1 MRPALRITLVLLALS
16 LLGLAVTGES
26 IYARLSYL
34 WFFLIVGNYFLSRLA
49 LKGIEVDRVARVHRA
64 SVGDVFEETF
74 DVRNRSRMPHL
85 WLEVRDEGVLP
96 GARGSRVL
104 SLIGAG
110 RTRSYVSRNRLVARG
125 VFPLGPTRLSS
136 GDLFGFFPVAAELPA
151 QAYLTVYPQVVELHL
166 LPQLPGYMPGG
177 EALRRRTHQITPNA
191 STVREY
197 SHGDPLSRIHWA
209 STARRDRLMVKEFEL
224 DPLAEVWIF
233 LDAEYASQAHLDY
246 TLETD
251 AGSVMFQRIGAP
263 QLLPATEEYAA
274 SIAASLAK
282 YYLQA
287 GRSVGLVSAAK
298 AHDVLPADRGAR
310 QLGKIME
317 TLALLHA
324 DGDTPFIG
332 LVIQYARTLPRGS
345 TLIMVTPSISRDVLF
360 ATDQVRRLGLRPIV
374 ILLDSLSFG
383 GLEGSRQLSASLTGF
398 GVQHALIS
406 EGKPLASGLQLLN
419 RSPILRAN

>member
-1 MRPALRITLVLLALS
+1 MRPALRITLVLFALS
-16 LLGLAVTGES
+16 LLGLAITGES
-26 IYARLSYL
+26 IYARLAYL
-34 WFFLIVGNYFLSRLA
+34 WFFLVVGNYLLSRMA
-49 LKGIEVDRVARVHRA
+49 LKGIEVQRVARLQRA

-136 GDLFGFFPVAAELPA
+136 GDLFGFFPVSELLPG
-151 QAYLTVYPQVVELHL
+151 QGTLTVFPQIVELHSM
-166 LPQLPGYMPGG
+166 PHLPGYMPGG

-191 STVREY
+191 ATVREY

-209 STARRDRLMVKEFEL
+209 STARRDRLIVKEFEL

-233 LDAEYASQAHLDY
+233 IDAEQKSQAHLDY
-246 TLETD
+246 KLETD
-251 AGSVMFQRIGAP
+251 AGSVMFQGFGGP
-263 QLLPATEEYAA
+263 QLLPATEEYTA

-282 YYLQA
+282 HYLQA
-287 GRSVGLVSAAK
+287 GRSVGMVTAAK

-317 TLALLHA
+317 TLSLLKP
-324 DGDTPFIG
+324 DGDTNYLG
-332 LVIQYARTLPRGS
+332 LVVQYARTVPRGS
-345 TLIMVTPSISRDVLF
+345 TLIMVTPSVSKDVLF

-374 ILLDSLSFG
+374 VLLDALSFG
-383 GLEGSRQLSASLTGF
+383 GAAGGAQLSASLTGF
-398 GVQHALIS
+398 GVPNTLIV
-406 EGKPLASGLQLLN
+406 EGKSLAGGLQLLN
-419 RSPILRAN
+419 RSLRIN